1 MIKYNKKVVKSAKVK
16 GFVFKGNFSCWSNV
30 STYIYTHICLLKYIY
45 IYIYMYVYMS
55 VKITMAIVIKY
66 SYFFIILNICPD
78 ILGDVCTVV

>member
-45 IYIYMYVYMS
+45 IYMYVYMS